1 MTNQYNIFQN
11 CSKEVALVLPIPKYV
26 KLVREHNELR
36 DGVNVAI
43 QRYQAEEPLHY
54 GGAHITIITSQ
65 NGKRLLSYTNM
76 MPVYANTLPHKDEA
90 EKIAMDVMEKVD
102 QQYASGLTLLRIEKQ
117 TRQYKE
123 EREIVT
129 FPVLWVKMMH
139 HNGSFN
145 WVTIGREGQ
154 IIEFEREVR
163 WDYMMSRRQTEMW
176 YYDDW
181 VLARTGKGPQL
192 MAPAALA

>member
-11 CSKEVALVLPIPKYV
+11 CSKEVKMLLPIPKYV
-26 KLVREHNELR
+26 KLVRKHEELR

-54 GGAHITIITSQ
+54 GGAHITTITSQ
-65 NGKRLLSYTNM
+65 NGKHLLSYTTM
-76 MPVYANTLPHKDEA
+76 MPVYSNTIPHKGEA
-90 EKIAMDVMEKVD
+90 EKIAMDVMGKVD
-102 QQYASGLTLLRIEKQ
+102 QQYAKGLTLLRIEKQ
-117 TRQYKE
+117 KRQYKDKG
-123 EREIVT
+123 EIIE

-139 HNGSFN
+139 TNGSFN
-145 WVTIGREGQ
+145 WVTIGGDGQ

-181 VLARTGKGPQL
+181 VLARMGKGPQL
-192 MAPAALA
+192 MPPSALA